1 MPLGRDPRRMA
12 EQVRR
17 MLHEEDEL
25 IDPEAERGP
34 EPPQPGEISEE
45 AVREGLGRIANDER

>member
-1 MPLGRDPRRMA
+1 MPLGRDPRRMT

-25 IDPEAERGP
+25 IDPDAERGP
-34 EPPQPGEISEE
+34 EAPQPGEVSED
-45 AVREGLGRIANDER
+45 AVRKGLERIANDER